1 MRITQP
7 SDFWTKEEDLSEEVL
22 RSEEL
27 VDQQRTPAELS
38 AYFSISLPA
47 VLISESVMRIR
58 IVMSWNNR
66 R

>member
-7 SDFWTKEEDLSEEVL
+7 SDFCTKEEDFSEEVL

-38 AYFSISLPA
+38 AYFSISFPA
-47 VLISESVMRIR
+47 V
-58 IVMSWNNR
+58 
-66 R
+66 